1 MPRVAPFLVSVC
13 FVLCACSSSSNPGDS
28 TGEGGASAAGFG
40 SGGVTSVGG
49 TSAAGG
55 AAAGTMASG
64 GASATGGDAGTNAM
78 GGNIAQ
84 GGSVAMAGTGGAG
97 GQGGSPPSPI
107 DYSIWLLQLPT
118 GSGTSPTTVS
128 PSKLASYSDAYFYV
142 ADDGGQIFKD
152 PVTGITTPGS
162 AHPRTELRE
171 SAPSGGEAAWS
182 ASATNTMTVSGK
194 VLQGTSVTI
203 AQVFNGPQSIPLGE
217 LQYNSGKGGFEL
229 FYEEAKGGG
238 SETDLKTPIALGS
251 KYTFTIAL
259 SQGVLS
265 VTVNGKQV
273 YSHAPS
279 SGILSSTFYF
289 KVGDYDQTATAGGIS
304 TTPRSMVE
312 NYSVVVVHE

>member
-1 MPRVAPFLVSVC
+1 
-13 FVLCACSSSSNPGDS
+13 
-28 TGEGGASAAGFG
+28 
-40 SGGVTSVGG
+40 
-49 TSAAGG
+49 
-55 AAAGTMASG
+55 
-64 GASATGGDAGTNAM
+64 M
-78 GGNIAQ
+78 GG
-84 GGSVAMAGTGGAG
+84 SDAMATAGTGGAA
-97 GQGGSPPSPI
+97 GQGNNPPPPL

-128 PSKLASYSDAYFYV
+128 PSKLATYSDAYFNA
-142 ADDGGQIFKD
+142 ADDGGQIFMD

-162 AHPRTELRE
+162 THPRTELRE
-171 SAPSGGEAAWS
+171 SAPNGGEAAWS

-238 SETDLKTPIALGS
+238 SENDLKTPIALGS

-273 YSHAPS
+273 YSHTPS

-289 KVGDYDQTATAGGIS
+289 KVGDYDQTATAGAVS
-304 TTPRSMVE
+304 TTPRSIVE
-312 NYSVVVVHE
+312 NYSVLVVHE